1 MEKQIENEEK
11 IPLIKDITV
20 FDYQDLKERL
30 MLDNTIMKKFIDKFF
45 NGIEDKLEPLKI
57 AITSRNYEEIVSN
70 AHNLKGVSINL
81 SFIKFSQL
89 MGAIELAAKE
99 KKINNILTDFKKIKQ
114 TLIDSEYQYINHFN

>member
-57 AITSRNYEEIVSN
+57 AITSRNY
-70 AHNLKGVSINL
+70 
-81 SFIKFSQL
+81 
-89 MGAIELAAKE
+89 
-99 KKINNILTDFKKIKQ
+99 
-114 TLIDSEYQYINHFN
+114 

>member
-11 IPLIKDITV
+11 IPLIKEITV